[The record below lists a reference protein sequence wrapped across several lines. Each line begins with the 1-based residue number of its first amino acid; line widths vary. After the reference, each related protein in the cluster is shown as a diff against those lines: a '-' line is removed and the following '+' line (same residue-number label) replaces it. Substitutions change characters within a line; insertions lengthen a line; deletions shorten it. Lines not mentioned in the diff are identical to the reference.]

1 MRRTPRHRSTQPG
14 PHKKIRKVRKPLTAE
29 QKAQRA
35 ERLAEARAKKKPS
48 EHKSVHPSVSRDEND
63 PVNVR
68 SVRSWIK
75 TNQERAAALK
85 QNIKLNPKDR
95 NLNNELNIV
104 ETYIHNLQAYLR
116 TGVWLDLRWGEEM
129 EGKIQRICR
138 NVAYHFHPADPYR
151 GMIKREVGVFYP
163 DVGLWTTEM
172 HAEYYN
178 LPEEEVK
185 TKSTKKKKTR
195 TTRRKKTK

>member
-1 MRRTPRHRSTQPG
+1 MKRTPRHRSTQPG
-14 PHKKIRKVRKPLTAE
+14 PPKKIRKVRKPLTAE
-29 QKAQRA
+29 QKAERA
-35 ERLAEARAKKKPS
+35 ERLAVARAKKKPS
-48 EHKSVHPSVSRDEND
+48 EHKSVHPDVPRDDES

-68 SVRSWIK
+68 SVRLWIK
-75 TNQERAAALK
+75 TNQERAVALK
-85 QNIKLNPKDR
+85 QSLKLNPKDR

-104 ETYIHNLQAYLR
+104 ETYVHNLQAYLR
-116 TGVWLDLRWGEEM
+116 TGVWLDLRWGEDM

-138 NVAYHFHPADPYR
+138 HVAYHFHPADPYK
-151 GMIKREVGVFYP
+151 GMIKRQVGVFYP

-178 LPEEEVK
+178 LPEEVETK
-185 TKSTKKKKTR
+185 TKSKSTKKK